1 MEVTVHTERVYALL
15 DTLVGRWKKRQFPY
29 NKADA
34 IIPQTIIPEELRAD
48 KKALSIF
55 YFYACIY
62 MRGGIESLQA
72 FQALLRLRT
81 DYPDYFDPFKASEL
95 KAESIQPILKKYIG
109 WDSRAASKNWVENS
123 WRLVWYWG
131 GNPLE
136 LFKGI
141 RDYDEALRRMRN
153 KRTKSDRIAAGHDGR
168 GFIGFQPKMVSMLVY
183 FLDWEGLLKP
193 RFPYPSP
200 ADFHNFRL
208 GLTTGGIE
216 VSKHLTHISTSEKLS
231 APWRQ
236 AVMSYII
243 ERKAD
248 PVEVADALWLFSLV
262 MCGNS
267 PLMSAREAI
276 NGSGMFSDDVLPHVT
291 DRGGYYLLPRF
302 RNALEATCLRCP
314 IRETCSLAIPS
325 RPYYRK
331 GMLVLGTR
339 FRVEEHR
346 LPIDP
351 DVPAPKVP
359 KSAVENLHLFGPDT
373 S

>member
-1 MEVTVHTERVYALL
+1 MKVTVHTGRVYALL
-15 DTLVGRWKKRQFPY
+15 DTLVERWQKKQFPY
-29 NKADA
+29 NKVDA

-48 KKALSIF
+48 KKALATF
-55 YFYACIY
+55 YFYICIY

-72 FQALLRLRT
+72 FQALLRMRH
-81 DYPDYFDPFKASEL
+81 DHPDCFDPFKAS
-95 KAESIQPILKKYIG
+95 KMGAESIQIILKEYIG
-109 WDSRAASKNWVENS
+109 WDSKAASKNWAENS

-141 RDYDEALRRMRN
+141 HDYEEALRRIRN
-153 KRTKSDRIAAGHDGR
+153 KRTKADRLAAGHDGC
-168 GFIGFQPKMVSMLVY
+168 GFLGFQPKMVSMLVY
-183 FLDWEGLLKP
+183 FLDWEKLLKP

-208 GLTTGGIE
+208 GLTTGGLEIP
-216 VSKHLTHISTSEKLS
+216 KRLRHIHTTEKLS

-236 AVMSYII
+236 VVMEYIVQK
-243 ERKAD
+243 KAD

-267 PLMSAREAI
+267 PLMSVREAE
-276 NGSGMFSDDVLPHVT
+276 NGSGMFSEDVLPHIT
-291 DRGGYYLLPRF
+291 DQGGYYLLPRF
-302 RNALEATCLRCP
+302 RNALEMTCLRCP
-314 IRETCSLAIPS
+314 IRDTCSLAIPS

-331 GMLVLGTR
+331 GLLVLRSR
-339 FRVEEHR
+339 FLIENHR
-346 LPIDP
+346 LTVHPDTPISRTP
-351 DVPAPKVP
+351 ERVFETL
-359 KSAVENLHLFGPDT
+359 SLLGPDT